1 MAGLAAGIIVSQKD
15 GSAVHA
21 KMWSAY
27 TAGNNPAALPDVFHL
42 MRNIFVP
49 FAQKDARF
57 GRKLIRKLPGCR
69 FEG

>member
-1 MAGLAAGIIVSQKD
+1 MVSLAAAIIVSQKH
-15 GSAVHA
+15 GSAVHP
-21 KMWSAY
+21 KMRSAY
-27 TAGNNPAALPDVFHL
+27 TAGNHPAALPDVFHL

-57 GRKLIRKLPGCR
+57 GQSKNGRIVE